1 MKTWLKAVMVVG
13 IATTLSACALDQQE
27 RRMATGAA
35 IGAGVGHVI
44 SGGDTAATVS
54 GAAIG
59 GLAGH
64 QYDKYENRNNKRYYN
79 NNYNNRRNNRR

>member
-1 MKTWLKAVMVVG
+1 M
-13 IATTLSACALDQQE
+13 IASVAATLCACGTLDQQE
-27 RRMATGAA
+27 RRMATGAV

-64 QYDKYENRNNKRYYN
+64 QYDKYENRNNYN
-79 NNYNNRRNNRR
+79 NNYYYNNQNHHKKHKR